1 MKKYL
6 ALIWLVLLGV
16 AIYYLRDFAINNS
29 YSIGEALKE
38 IIKILQDYIADAGI
52 YAGIIYILIY
62 TIRPLIFFPTSIL
75 TPVSAVLFG
84 PVLGWIFT
92 YIGENF
98 SASVAFFV
106 GRYFGGGVT
115 EKFKILKKLDGS
127 ISESPFITVLF
138 LRMVPLFPFDFVNF
152 GLGVTKIPFRWYI
165 LGTLLG
171 VIPGLTAYIFLGTSI
186 TNPIF
191 LIPTIIFFVILISTS
206 WYIKKR
212 SSLAKKLKKELEEN
226 K

>member
-16 AIYYLRDFAINNS
+16 AIYYLRDFATSNS

-38 IIKILQDYIADAGI
+38 IIKILQSYIADAGI
-52 YAGIIYILIY
+52 YAGIIYIFIY

-75 TPVSAVLFG
+75 TPISAVLFG

-106 GRYFGGGVT
+106 GRYFGGNVT

-152 GLGVTKIPFRWYI
+152 GLGVTKISFRWYI

-186 TNPIF
+186 TNPVF
-191 LIPTIIFFVILISTS
+191 LIPTIIFFAILIGTS

>member
-1 MKKYL
+1 M
-6 ALIWLVLLGV
+6 
-16 AIYYLRDFAINNS
+16 
-29 YSIGEALKE
+29 
-38 IIKILQDYIADAGI
+38 
-52 YAGIIYILIY
+52 
-62 TIRPLIFFPTSIL
+62 
-75 TPVSAVLFG
+75 
-84 PVLGWIFT
+84 
-92 YIGENF
+92 
-98 SASVAFFV
+98 AFFV

-152 GLGVTKIPFRWYI
+152 GLGVTKISFRWYI

>member
-6 ALIWLVLLGV
+6 AIIWIIL
-16 AIYYLRDFAINNS
+16 FAVVVYFFFEYKTENAYTVS
-29 YSIGEALKE
+29 KALQE
-38 IIKILQDYIADAGI
+38 LIKILQAYIKNIGI
-52 YAGIIYILIY
+52 YAGLIYIFIY

-84 PVLGWIFT
+84 PIWGWILT

-98 SASVAFFV
+98 SAALAFLV

-115 EKFKILKKLDGS
+115 EKFKILKKLDNS
-127 ISESPFITVLF
+127 VTKSPFITVLF
-138 LRMVPLFPFDFVNF
+138 LRMVPIFPFDFVNF
-152 GLGVTKIPFRWYI
+152 GLGVTKISFKWYLI
-165 LGTLLG
+165 GTLIG

-191 LIPTIIFFVILISTS
+191 LIPTIIFFAILILIS
-206 WYIKKR
+206 WYLKKR
-212 SSLAKKLKKELEEN
+212 TDIGRQVKENLEET

>member
-1 MKKYL
+1 MAKK
-6 ALIWLVLLGV
+6 IIVGIKNTGFVMLVPRKMYAVSPGITPRSV
-16 AIYYLRDFAINNS
+16 PSMYQRND
-29 YSIGEALKE
+29 
-38 IIKILQDYIADAGI
+38 ILVTPNPKLTKSNGNR
-52 YAGIIYILIY
+52 G
-62 TIRPLIFFPTSIL
+62 TIRKNNTVINGDSLIDPSNFFRS
-75 TPVSAVLFG
+75 
-84 PVLGWIFT
+84 
-92 YIGENF
+92 
-98 SASVAFFV
+98 
-106 GRYFGGGVT
+106 

-152 GLGVTKIPFRWYI
+152 GLGVTKISFRWYI

-186 TNPIF
+186 TNPVF
-191 LIPTIIFFVILISTS
+191 LIPTIIFFAILIGTS

>member
-38 IIKILQDYIADAGI
+38 IIKILQAYIADAGI

-75 TPVSAVLFG
+75 TPISAVLFG

-152 GLGVTKIPFRWYI
+152 GLGVTKISFRWYI